1 MSADSG
7 FPANTAVTELLRTY
21 LPDPGR
27 FDELLNPDGS
37 IRPAWEP
44 LLRFFAGQSAEERD
58 AAADRLSRALRDHRV
73 TFVAQDDTETDHR
86 PWPLDFFPFLIS
98 SEEWQLLERGLVQ
111 RAQLLNQIL
120 LDLYGDRRVVN
131 EGRLPPGA
139 LFGTRQFLRPCS
151 RIDLRDNYHVHFV
164 AFDVGRS
171 PDGRW
176 WVLSDRTEA
185 PSGAGYALENRI
197 VTSRSFPDLFDEHHV
212 QRHSGFFRAFS
223 DHFLS
228 LAGRDEPLA
237 VFLSR
242 GPNKHTYF
250 EHTYLARYL
259 GFPVVEG
266 SDLAVRDDRV
276 FLKTVEGLRPVDL
289 VMRSTRSEMCD
300 PLELRADS
308 SYGVPGLLQAARTG
322 NVVIGN
328 SLGSGV
334 VESAAFSSF
343 LPTLCEFF
351 LGEELA
357 LPSVATWWCG
367 QAQARNY
374 VTDNLDRLIVR
385 QISTTRSLLAQGQDG
400 RVPDS
405 KAEFA
410 RDQLIGQLNLKGHDF
425 VAQETVTLST
435 APVWMDDGTLRPVP
449 TVLRLFVAAT
459 DNGYRVLPGGLARAS
474 IDATPE
480 TAWLAAND
488 LSKDVWVLADKP
500 VDDFVTLA
508 DRLDPAHL
516 RRSRPNLPSRAADSL
531 FWLGRYAERADAAL
545 RLLRSLVMRLG
556 GEMSNSRHL
565 VTPERIISLLIS
577 QRHLAARRGK
587 RAIEEG
593 RDAVKRELWAVI
605 FDPESRDG
613 LATVLNH
620 VRRNAEAVRERLSVD
635 AFRIL
640 TELTELPKRQDRTSL
655 PDVEEALSVLNRS
668 IQYVAAF
675 GGLVMENMTRNFGWR
690 FLDMGRRLERVRMT
704 TRLIRQLTVHGD
716 PEEDGSL
723 ELLLELA
730 DITMTYLSRYH
741 SRPHLPQVADLLLAD
756 ESNPRSIVFQLETV
770 ASHLEHLARPQEG
783 EVLSE
788 DQRIAIRL
796 ISDLRLADVFALT
809 AAVSRFGART
819 NLHRLCRQL
828 DQGIGEMSEYV
839 SRRYFSHTEARRLR
853 TTSDALRDLEA

>member
-1 MSADSG
+1 LR
-7 FPANTAVTELLRTY
+7 ELLRTY
-21 LPDPGR
+21 SPDPGR

-44 LLRFFAGQSAEERD
+44 LLRFFASQSPDERG
-58 AAADRLSRALRDHRV
+58 AAADRLARALRDHHV
-73 TFVAQDDTETDHR
+73 TFVAQDDTGRAHR

-98 SEEWQLLERGLVQ
+98 PAEWQLLERGLAQ
-111 RAQLLNQIL
+111 RAQLLNEIL
-120 LDLYGDRRVVN
+120 VDVYGDRRVLN

-139 LFGTRQFLRPCS
+139 LFGTPQFLRPCS
-151 RIDLRDNYHVHFV
+151 RIELRDNHHVHFV

-197 VTSRSFPDLFDEHHV
+197 VTSRSFPDLFEEHKV
-212 QRHSGFFRAFS
+212 QRHAGFFRAFN

-228 LAGRDEPLA
+228 LAARDEPLA

-242 GPNKHTYF
+242 GPHKHTYF

-266 SDLAVRDDRV
+266 SDLAVRDDRL

-289 VMRSTRSEMCD
+289 VMRTVRSEMCD

-308 SYGVPGLLQAARTG
+308 SYGVPGLLQVARAG
-322 NVVIGN
+322 NVVVGN

-343 LPTLCEFF
+343 LPALCRFY

-367 QAQARNY
+367 QARAREH
-374 VTDNLDRLIVR
+374 VLDHLDRLVVR

-400 RVPDS
+400 RVPGNGGGSD
-405 KAEFA
+405 
-410 RDQLIGQLNLKGHDF
+410 RDRLVEQLRHKGHDF

-435 APVWMDDGTLRPVP
+435 APVWMEDGTLRPVP
-449 TVLRLFVAAT
+449 TVLRLFVAVT
-459 DNGYRVLPGGLARAS
+459 DEGFRVLPGGLARAS
-474 IDATPE
+474 IDAAPE
-480 TAWLAAND
+480 TAWLAAD
-488 LSKDVWVLADKP
+488 DVSKDIWVLADRP
-500 VDDFVTLA
+500 VDDYVTLA
-508 DRLDPAHL
+508 DRLDPTHL

-531 FWLGRYAERADAAL
+531 FWLGRYMERADAAL

-556 GEMSNSRHL
+556 GEMASSRHL
-565 VTPERIISLLIS
+565 VTPERIITLLIAR
-577 QRHLAARRGK
+577 RHLAPRRGR
-587 RAIEEG
+587 RAIDEG
-593 RDAVKRELWAVI
+593 RDAVRRELWAVI

-635 AFRIL
+635 AYRIL
-640 TELTELPKRQDRTSL
+640 TELTELPKRRTRTLL
-655 PDVEEALSVLNRS
+655 PDVEEALSLLNRS
-668 IQYVAAF
+668 IQHVAAF

-690 FLDMGRRLERVRMT
+690 FLDMGRRLERVRT
-704 TRLIRQLTVHGD
+704 TTQLIRQLTVRGD

-741 SRPHLPQVADLLLAD
+741 SRPHLPQLVDLLLAD
-756 ESNPRSIVFQLETV
+756 ESNPRSVVFQLE
-770 ASHLEHLARPQEG
+770 AISDHLQHLARPQEG
-783 EVLSE
+783 EVLSR

-809 AAVSRFGART
+809 ETVGRFGART
-819 NLHRLCRQL
+819 HLHRLCRQL

-839 SRRYFSHTEARRLR
+839 SHRYFSHTEARRLR
-853 TTSDALRDLEA
+853 TSDALGDLES

>member
-7 FPANTAVTELLRTY
+7 FTINVPVRELLGNY
-21 LPDPGR
+21 APDPGR

-37 IRPAWEP
+37 IRAAWEP
-44 LLRFFAGQSAEERD
+44 LLRFFASQSTEERQ
-58 AAADRLSRALRDHRV
+58 ASADRLERALRDNHV
-73 TFVAQDDTETDHR
+73 TFVAQDDTVRAHR
-86 PWPLDFFPFLIS
+86 PWPLDSFPFLIPPA
-98 SEEWQLLERGLVQ
+98 EWQALEKGLLQ
-111 RAQLLNQIL
+111 RARLLNEIL
-120 LDLYGDRRVVN
+120 VDLYGDRRIVN
-131 EGRLPPGA
+131 EGRLPAGA
-139 LFGTRQFLRPCS
+139 LFGTPQFLRPCS
-151 RIDLRDNYHVHFV
+151 RIELRDNHHVHFL

-197 VTSRSFPDLFDEHHV
+197 VTSRCLPDLFEEHNV
-212 QRHSGFFRAFS
+212 QRHAGFFRAFS
-223 DHFLS
+223 DHFLN
-228 LAGRDEPLA
+228 LAAREEPLA

-242 GPNKHTYF
+242 GPHKHTYF

-259 GFPVVEG
+259 GFPVAEG
-266 SDLAVRDDRV
+266 SDLAVRDDRL

-289 VMRSTRSEMCD
+289 VMRSIRSEMCD
-300 PLELRADS
+300 PLELKADS
-308 SYGVPGLLQAARTG
+308 SYGVPGLLQAARAG
-322 NVVIGN
+322 NVVVGN

-334 VESAAFSSF
+334 VESAAFLSF
-343 LPTLCEFF
+343 LPALCRFY
-351 LGEELA
+351 LDEELA

-367 QAQARNY
+367 QKPARDH
-374 VTDNLDRLIVR
+374 VIANLDSLVVR

-400 RVPDS
+400 YVQRNEGAADRDAL
-405 KAEFA
+405 KEQLEF
-410 RDQLIGQLNLKGHDF
+410 RGHDF

-435 APVWMDDGTLRPVP
+435 APVWMGDGTLRPVP

-459 DNGYRVLPGGLARAS
+459 EDGYRVLPGGLARAS
-474 IDATPE
+474 IDASPH
-480 TAWLAAND
+480 TAWLAAD
-488 LSKDVWVLADKP
+488 DISKDIWVLADQP
-500 VDDFVTLA
+500 VDNYVTLA
-508 DRLDPAHL
+508 DRLDPTDL
-516 RRSRPNLPSRAADSL
+516 RRSRANLPSRAADSL
-531 FWLGRYAERADAAL
+531 FWLGRYTERADAAL

-556 GEMSNSRHL
+556 GEMSSTRHL
-565 VTPERIISLLIS
+565 VTPERIISLLIA
-577 QRHLAARRGK
+577 QRHLAPRRGR

-635 AFRIL
+635 AYRIL
-640 TELTELPKRQDRTSL
+640 TDLTELPSKRARTLL
-655 PDVEEALSVLNRS
+655 PDIEEALSLLNRS
-668 IQYVAAF
+668 IQHVAAF

-690 FLDMGRRLERVRMT
+690 FLDMGRRLERIRT
-704 TRLIRQLTVHGD
+704 ATQLIRQLTVRGD

-741 SRPHLPQVADLLLAD
+741 SRPHLPQVADLMLAD
-756 ESNPRSIVFQLETV
+756 ESNPRSVVFQLEAV
-770 ASHLEHLARPQEG
+770 SDHLDHLARPQEG
-783 EVLSE
+783 EILSR

-796 ISDLRLADVFALT
+796 VSDLKLADVFALT
-809 AAVSRFGART
+809 EAVGRFGART

-828 DQGIGEMSEYV
+828 DQGITEMSEYV
-839 SRRYFSHTEARRLR
+839 SHRYFSHTEARRLR
-853 TTSDALRDLEA
+853 TSDRLGDLER